1 MKMWISSLPIRLKL
15 LEEGAQGY
23 MILSF
28 LEVKDDL
35 NLKCVDV
42 VREFPKVFPED
53 ATNLHPG

>member
-1 MKMWISSLPIRLKL
+1 
-15 LEEGAQGY
+15 